1 MGAKGRMAGTGVTS
15 VYRATCLNVPSAPS
29 LAAPTA
35 PSHRTG
41 NDWVCANHSRVL
53 VETEAAGFPPVSRL
67 RTPRGEGSPLAP
79 RWAHTR
85 NVIGGGRGGAAQAA
99 GRAQGLG
106 CLLPPSHAAALKVW
120 PGAAHRSPTPVP
132 RLRAPRAARPPL
144 PASVLGL
151 SPGRRAPPGAQG
163 LTGSRSGEMAPP
175 PRSAPGAPPTVA
187 SAVDFGGDWRKKTE
201 RGREM

>member
-53 VETEAAGFPPVSRL
+53 VETEAEGFPPVSRL
-67 RTPRGEGSPLAP
+67 RTPRGEGSPLTP

-85 NVIGGGRGGAAQAA
+85 NVIGGRGGALLRQPGGRRGSAA
-99 GRAQGLG
+99 SYLPPTPPPSKFGRALPTAPR
-106 CLLPPSHAAALKVW
+106 PPSL
-120 PGAAHRSPTPVP
+120 
-132 RLRAPRAARPPL
+132 
-144 PASVLGL
+144 ASGR
-151 SPGRRAPPGAQG
+151 PGRRVPH
-163 LTGSRSGEMAPP
+163 SR
-175 PRSAPGAPPTVA
+175 R
-187 SAVDFGGDWRKKTE
+187 RC
-201 RGREM
+201 